1 MRSACYPRGNFYPLS
16 AGRFVLKPAGS
27 LTPAFA
33 PARLVGLTVKLAYR
47 VCTTSP
53 GFHSG
58 LANLC
63 TPPLHFWR
71 QPPQLNC
78 PPDSV
83 LLPDFYGGVS
93 KISSFRRVVFHI
105 LPEGSHLFSTVKIT
119 SSVSSYS
126 KASWGLFVH
135 VQVGRIF
142 TAISISPGNSS
153 RQSLS
158 HSTFR
163 AGRNLPDTIMLLPP
177 ANWRTGCPVFHFG
190 LFISL

>member
-1 MRSACYPRGNFYPLS
+1 MR
-16 AGRFVLKPAGS
+16 GS
-27 LTPAFA
+27 LTPTFVS
-33 PARLVGLTVKLAYR
+33 ARHVRLAVKLAYR

-83 LLPDFYGGVS
+83 PRQVFCAGVG
-93 KISSFRRVVFHI
+93 KISSFRRVVFHVA
-105 LPEGSHLFSTVKIT
+105 PASSAGSHLCSTVKIT
-119 SSVSSYS
+119 SSVPSYS

-153 RQSLS
+153 RQSQS

-163 AGRNLPDTIMLLPP
+163 AGRNLPDKEFRSKPSKYMK
-177 ANWRTGCPVFHFG
+177 FG
-190 LFISL
+190 LYLSTIFRSGPDV

>member
-1 MRSACYPRGNFYPLS
+1 MDSRKRSACYPRGSFYPLS
-16 AGRFVLKPAGS
+16 PVPPTRYPRITNTYFRICS
-27 LTPAFA
+27 TCTS
-33 PARLVGLTVKLAYR
+33 RSQVGLS

-83 LLPDFYGGVS
+83 LRLDFYVGVS

-105 LPEGSHLFSTVKIT
+105 STEVSHLFSTIKIK
-119 SSVSSYS
+119 SSVPSYS
-126 KASWGLFVH
+126 KAPRGLFVH

-142 TAISISPGNSS
+142 TAISISPGTGS
-153 RQSLS
+153 RQLLC
-158 HSTFR
+158 HSAFR
-163 AGRNLPDTIMLLPP
+163 AGRNLPDKELRSNLH
-177 ANWRTGCPVFHFG
+177 C
-190 LFISL
+190 

>member
-1 MRSACYPRGNFYPLS
+1 M
-16 AGRFVLKPAGS
+16 
-27 LTPAFA
+27 
-33 PARLVGLTVKLAYR
+33 PARLVSLAVKLAFR

-78 PPDSV
+78 LPGSV
-83 LLPDFYGGVS
+83 LLLDFYAGVS
-93 KISSFRRVVFHI
+93 QISSFRREVFHWRTKI
-105 LPEGSHLFSTVKIT
+105 FRFQCSLLCSTVKIR
-119 SSVSSYS
+119 SSVPSYS

-153 RQSLS
+153 RQSLRR
-158 HSTFR
+158 STFR
-163 AGRNLPDTIMLLPP
+163 AGRNLPDKEFRYHRTIIVIAAVHRSLCTWLL
-177 ANWRTGCPVFHFG
+177 
-190 LFISL
+190 

>member
-1 MRSACYPRGNFYPLS
+1 MR
-16 AGRFVLKPAGS
+16 GS
-27 LTPAFA
+27 LTPTFVS
-33 PARLVGLTVKLAYR
+33 ARLVGLAVKLAYR

-105 LPEGSHLFSTVKIT
+105 SPEGSHLFSTVKIT
-119 SSVSSYS
+119 SSVPSYS

-142 TAISISPGNSS
+142 TAISISPGSS
-153 RQSLS
+153 LRQSLC

-163 AGRNLPDTIMLLPP
+163 AGRNLPDKEFRSKPSKYMK
-177 ANWRTGCPVFHFG
+177 FG
-190 LFISL
+190 LYLIPLTRGPDV